1 MLSDIQT
8 VNILRG
14 TSNFTYQGALGLSA
28 SGQRQSAIEAMT
40 LDVAHLLPCAMH
52 DLIVSASQ
60 DAPVAPFAWMLLEDI
75 RGRVAIDAINSRI
88 DGVWAQILI
97 LL

>member
-40 LDVAHLLPCAMH
+40 HLLPCAMH

-75 RGRVAIDAINSRI
+75 RGREAIDAINSRI